1 MVRCGKGVVWYGEVW
16 YVPVTVMLPVENT
29 CTVALR
35 VFILYE
41 AAG

>member
-1 MVRCGKGVVWYGEVW
+1 MVNVHDVSTGNVCC
-16 YVPVTVMLPVENT
+16 VPVTVMLPVENT

-35 VFILYE
+35 VLILYE